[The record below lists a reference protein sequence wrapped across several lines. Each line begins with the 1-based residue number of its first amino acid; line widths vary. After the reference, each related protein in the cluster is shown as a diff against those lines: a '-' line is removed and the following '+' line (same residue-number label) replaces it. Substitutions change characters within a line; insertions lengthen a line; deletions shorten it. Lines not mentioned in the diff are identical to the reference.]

1 MLNLETCGYYHRP
14 AFEKYI
20 LPYLDLIYFDL
31 KLIDPDAHRRY
42 VGRSNRRILENF
54 EALVRSDRVPLL
66 PRVPLV
72 PGITDGVENLSG
84 IAAFLQGLGLRKVA
98 LLPQPLCAEDR
109 EPGAGSTY
117 RCDRL
122 MTPAELE
129 SCAAHFD
136 AFELVKF

>member
-1 MLNLETCGYYHRP
+1 M
-14 AFEKYI
+14 
-20 LPYLDLIYFDL
+20 
-31 KLIDPDAHRRY
+31 
-42 VGRSNRRILENF
+42 GRSNRRILENF

-98 LLPQPLCAEDR
+98 LLPYNPLWLPKIESLGR
-109 EPGAGSTY
+109 EGTY

-136 AFELVKF
+136 ALNW